1 MLGFGVGSG
10 IAVSYQVMVVL
21 LLGSPKEEGGGV
33 RSAILFLTRGKMSA
47 SAGCPLFNFLMNS
60 IALFLAH
67 LVSRS
72 GILRGGC
79 HWLEEAYVSGRLNW
93 MLLPKKSKR
102 S

>member
-1 MLGFGVGSG
+1 MMQSLLC
-10 IAVSYQVMVVL
+10 IAA
-21 LLGSPKEEGGGV
+21 EDE
-33 RSAILFLTRGKMSA
+33 A
-47 SAGCPLFNFLMNS
+47 
-60 IALFLAH
+60 FLAFDREMDAFSILIERRVFLAD

-72 GILRGGC
+72 GILRRGY